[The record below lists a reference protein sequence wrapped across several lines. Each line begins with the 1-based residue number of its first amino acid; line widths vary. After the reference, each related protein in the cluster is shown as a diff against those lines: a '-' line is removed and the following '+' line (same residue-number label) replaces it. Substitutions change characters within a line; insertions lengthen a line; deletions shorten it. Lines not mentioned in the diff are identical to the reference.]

1 MVEKSVNTTQH
12 SGQFLKAAENYRL
25 LGELL
30 SKIADTDLILDPA
43 FQNQIA
49 VLQEAMADHLVKIR
63 ALRVALDAS
72 ELSTLPKRA
81 QLRLVKR

>member
-1 MVEKSVNTTQH
+1 MNTTQH

-25 LGELL
+25 LGESL
-30 SKIADTDLILDPA
+30 SKIVNTDLILDPA

-49 VLQEAMADHLVKIR
+49 ELQQAMADHLVKIR

-72 ELSTLPKRA
+72 ELSVLPKRT